1 MDMSPGE
8 ESEVHP
14 GIPAGMATLTIGVM
28 ELGVRGVRWTLGR
41 AFPSDA
47 TWDLAVGAAAAAGDV
62 GVRAITAVRGIADP
76 VFRFAL
82 RPPLL
87 PHAWRPARV
96 IETLE
101 QRGQQERNSGGRAAQ
116 RILDILV
123 PAVVEQL
130 LDRID
135 LNSLVKQHLDI
146 EAIVADM
153 DLDAVVDRVDVD
165 RVAGRL
171 DVDAILDRVDL
182 NAIVRE
188 RVDLDAIVAS
198 VDIDAVASRLDV
210 DAILD
215 RVDLNAIVRERVDL
229 DAIVAN
235 VDIDAVATRLDV
247 NAVLDRIDLTAI
259 VRERVDVDAIVAGVD
274 IDAVASR
281 LDIHAVIDRIDLAA
295 LAEEVIEAIDL
306 PEIIRD
312 STGSMASEAVRGVR
326 MQSIEADEAVAR
338 VLDRVFRRRRTPP
351 TSSGSARLTDGETL
365 PIETEPLKRAQQ

>member
-188 RVDLDAIVAS
+188 RVDLDAIVA
-198 VDIDAVASRLDV
+198 
-210 DAILD
+210 
-215 RVDLNAIVRERVDL
+215 
-229 DAIVAN
+229 N

-351 TSSGSARLTDGETL
+351 TSSGSATLTDGETL